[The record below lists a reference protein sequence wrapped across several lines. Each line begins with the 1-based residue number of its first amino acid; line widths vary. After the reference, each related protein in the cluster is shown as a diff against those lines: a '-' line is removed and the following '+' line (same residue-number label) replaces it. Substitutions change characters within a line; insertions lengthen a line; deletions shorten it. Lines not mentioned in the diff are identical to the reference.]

1 MRNIIINTFYIS
13 HKILSRKYI
22 YDIIGKLQLTTI
34 DVGIHVTP
42 FLKRVYISKSFCSF
56 KVGFN
61 NAIYDASK
69 LRLTL

>member
-1 MRNIIINTFYIS
+1 M
-13 HKILSRKYI
+13 ILYRKCN
-22 YDIIGKLQLTTI
+22 LQLI
-34 DVGIHVTP
+34 DVGTHVIP
-42 FLKRVYISKSFCSF
+42 LLKRINISKAFCSF